1 MKLFEDGTLK
11 VIIHSTFKYSQI
23 AEAMKIVEDNQAVGK
38 VVLENDLWNLYIKS
52 MISLNII
59 EGFKL

>member
-38 VVLENDLWNLYIKS
+38 VVLENDL
-52 MISLNII
+52 
-59 EGFKL
+59 

>member
-1 MKLFEDGTLK
+1 
-11 VIIHSTFKYSQI
+11 
-23 AEAMKIVEDNQAVGK
+23 MKIVEDNQAVGK

-59 EGFKL
+59 EGLKL